1 MDSPGVALHLVLV
14 AISGFLLPAAKPF
27 DAVDRGTPRTISRV
41 SCGRI
46 LTALYELVDTL
57 YHETVVRPGDAF
69 DDLEEIDNGKKVY
82 LRLWYFD
89 PARSGDDSCSTTP
102 LLGPTHVGS
111 DIVQDFKGMVDHLK
125 NVANIEH
132 WGYSYYTGVEGNLG
146 IEYALEDAVDDR
158 LSSSSDNATPEIPGD
173 YHLSSS
179 PVADCHPFRGGLG
192 DCNLVLY
199 DIKDNVKR
207 AVWASGTFLAAKACY
222 LRMQLDCNLVIYGKV
237 MNVVKALWDTKT
249 MVCKRCVVACSL
261 VVQADRNV
269 VVYNNRE
276 RKAVW
281 ATNSMFT

>member
-14 AISGFLLPAAKPF
+14 AMFGFLLPAAKPF

-82 LRLWYFD
+82 LRLW
-89 PARSGDDSCSTTP
+89 
-102 LLGPTHVGS
+102 HE
-111 DIVQDFKGMVDHLK
+111 

-132 WGYSYYTGVEGNLG
+132 WGYSYYTGVEGNFG

-158 LSSSSDNATPEIPGD
+158 LSSSSDNSTPEIPGG

-179 PVADCHPFRGGLG
+179 PVADCHPFRGGLVSGSAKRKTSTLRAGFSLFSPNKIFRLTMQG

-207 AVWASGTFLAAKACY
+207 AVWASGTFLAARACY

-269 VVYNNRE
+269 VVYNNRK

-281 ATNSMFT
+281 ATNSTFT